1 MTNSDLGRVQK
12 MGESSILDWTPLE
25 IEIWLKKE
33 GFDEDVV
40 KFVCVENKV
49 NGKCLLAINES
60 DFSIDPLCKLP
71 LKDRKLLYIALRA
84 LQRENQTLMM
94 ELGLVELP
102 SVIYP
107 GHHQQHFQQRSELN
121 DFYYE
126 SDRISPPASE
136 DGRASKLPPEIGKA
150 FLSFCYVVAVTWIT
164 AFVMVI
170 VHDRVPDMK
179 RYPPLPDI
187 FLDNVPHIPWAF
199 DMCEVTGTFLFT
211 IWLIV
216 LLFHKHRFILMRRFF
231 ALSGT
236 VFLLRCV
243 TMLITSLSVP
253 GAHLQCEPRHY
264 SKDGSTLFGDLAF
277 KISQAYVIWRGAG
290 MSIQGVR
297 TCGDYM
303 FSGHTVAL
311 TMLNFFITEYT
322 PRNLYFLHT
331 VTWIMNMFGVFF
343 ILAAH
348 EHYSIDVFIAFYIT
362 SRLFLY
368 YHTLSNNQALM
379 QRDSNRT
386 RVWFPLFSYFEASVD
401 GIVPNEYDSPADIAL
416 NLFVFIRTKAC
427 LLTTLGGVINHNNN
441 NNRHHRNETFTSCGN
456 STNDKDK

>member
-1 MTNSDLGRVQK
+1 MPAKNIADWTQTDVANWLNEIGHEKFSCIFLEQDIDGRALLTLKEEDLKSERMCIKKLGDIKRLCISINQLKRENMAVLFELGYVDLYPSPTFYNHHKQEVPSNGLNS
-12 MGESSILDWTPLE
+12 ESSI
-25 IEIWLKKE
+25 
-33 GFDEDVV
+33 
-40 KFVCVENKV
+40 ENEFYS
-49 NGKCLLAINES
+49 A
-60 DFSIDPLCKLP
+60 
-71 LKDRKLLYIALRA
+71 
-84 LQRENQTLMM
+84 
-94 ELGLVELP
+94 
-102 SVIYP
+102 SV
-107 GHHQQHFQQRSELN
+107 
-121 DFYYE
+121 
-126 SDRISPPASE
+126 SE
-136 DGRASKLPPEIGKA
+136 DGHASHLPPEIWKA
-150 FLSFCYVVAVTWIT
+150 FISLGYLFIVTWIT

-179 RYPPLPDI
+179 KYPPLPDI

-199 DMCEVTGTFLFT
+199 DMCEVTGTILFA

-216 LLFHKHRFILMRRFF
+216 LIFHKYRFILLRRFF

-253 GAHLQCEPRHY
+253 GAHLQCQPRTVSDDWSSPAY
-264 SKDGSTLFGDLAF
+264 VDIYN
-277 KISQAYVIWRGAG
+277 KIAMAYVIWRGAG

-322 PRNLYFLHT
+322 PAQLYFLHT
-331 VTWIMNMFGVFF
+331 FTWMLNMFGIFF

-348 EHYSIDVFIAFYIT
+348 EHYSIDVFVAFYIT

-368 YHTLSNNQALM
+368 YHTLANNQALM

-386 RVWFPLFSYFEASVD
+386 RIWFPLFSFFESSVD
-401 GIVPNEYDSPADIAL
+401 GIVPNEYESPSLIICNLACTGKDIWYL
-416 NLFVFIRTKAC
+416 VRSSICFRKSL
-427 LLTTLGGVINHNNN
+427 
-441 NNRHHRNETFTSCGN
+441 RNVSGN
-456 STNDKDK
+456 VKSNTNKEH

>member
-1 MTNSDLGRVQK
+1 MS
-12 MGESSILDWTPLE
+12 ESSILNWNCSEAAD
-25 IEIWLKKE
+25 WLKKE
-33 GFDEDVV
+33 GFDENVIDIL
-40 KFVCVENKV
+40 CNINEV
-49 NGKCLLAINES
+49 NGRCLLAINES
-60 DFSIDPLCKLP
+60 DFSVEPLSTLKLR
-71 LKDRKLLYIALRA
+71 DRKCLYIAIKT
-84 LQRENQTLMM
+84 LQRENQNLML
-94 ELGLVELP
+94 ELGLTELASINLYATHAP
-102 SVIYP
+102 YP
-107 GHHQQHFQQRSELN
+107 KTEISEY
-121 DFYYE
+121 FE
-126 SDRISPPASE
+126 SERISPPASE
-136 DGRASKLPPEIGKA
+136 DGCASKLPPEIGKA
-150 FLSFCYVVAVTWIT
+150 LLSFCYVVVVTWIT

-199 DMCEVTGTFLFT
+199 DMCEVTGTFLFS

-253 GAHLQCEPRHY
+253 GAHLQCEPRNHT
-264 SKDGSTLFGDLAF
+264 KDGSTVFGDLAF

-331 VTWIMNMFGVFF
+331 LTWIMNMFGVFF

-379 QRDSNRT
+379 QRDSVRT

-401 GIVPNEYDSPADIAL
+401 GIVPNEYDTPAEILCNVVGFFKMKFNAVTHYGVL
-416 NLFVFIRTKAC
+416 ISSSNSRTNING
-427 LLTTLGGVINHNNN
+427 TLPAMTNAATQINKN
-441 NNRHHRNETFTSCGN
+441 
-456 STNDKDK
+456 K